1 MFHALSDL
9 GAVSSPFSME
19 SFLSQTNPIFS
30 QILVMAPIASHLYV
44 SIPYRHGFWG
54 VFANIA
60 NFRPDFP
67 EGPTTTARLA
77 LGDKPHVF

>member
-1 MFHALSDL
+1 
-9 GAVSSPFSME
+9 
-19 SFLSQTNPIFS
+19 
-30 QILVMAPIASHLYV
+30 MAPLPVTYV
-44 SIPYRHGFWG
+44 SIPETNRHGFWG